1 MFSFCFPE
9 GCRNQISLDSILSSR
24 RCIYENWFLKL
35 EKRLRKSRECNK
47 HLDAE
52 VHQEAMGRQ
61 KTLTKNIHD
70 DVDITLTKA
79 AITRNQNHQI
89 LIAIGVQ
96 TE

>member
-24 RCIYENWFLKL
+24 RFYQNWFLKL

-52 VHQEAMGRQ
+52 VHQEAMDRQ
-61 KTLTKNIHD
+61 EDANKNIHD
-70 DVDITLTKA
+70 AVDITLTKA
-79 AITRNQNHQI
+79 TITRNQNYQI